1 MILALY
7 RMHIIYDECIHIYYD
22 ECIHI
27 YVFNINIY
35 VKERSVHQ

>member
-7 RMHIIYDECIHIYYD
+7 RMHIMMSAFIYIMMSAF
-22 ECIHI
+22 I